1 MASLNKNLLMS
12 VMQRW
17 QAMFVICFCMMS
29 QVVSAQP
36 TEINC
41 ELALDQGTYS
51 QYLLSVDEARVK
63 RTQSE
68 LNQLVSATLLEASEV
83 PVDGVLGVQTR
94 AALYQYCLGLSSLPT
109 GNFVISLTAKLDQ
122 QVALMAAVENTINDD
137 TPEAAPIIEE
147 KEAPVIQPEVKTVEV
162 VNTANVQ
169 PAVVVADK
177 PSIWYQLDQ
186 ASLDMVLEANVAEE
200 PASPDDESSTNN
212 DTSDK
217 KEIALLPDD
226 EALEKFEHLFGI
238 AYLDEKHFSH
248 AILEKTGVSEA
259 KYPLFVAELTSAS
272 KNISASRLNDI
283 VLADD
288 DCGCAREFSDTVY
301 GFYPYWLSVEDKEA
315 SDGET
320 DAVDSAQPEKVVAE
334 LPAIDYSVL
343 NRIAYSAL
351 TVDADGDIQKP
362 LHWNSDGRLGNFI
375 NKAHRY
381 KTKVDLVIYS
391 DQWMNWSDSDQAA
404 AVTSIYHQLK
414 LNVTYK
420 RSGLMG
426 YVPFLNSTTASA
438 DGVTLYFEDY
448 VDNPA
453 AREIIT
459 KFVVQLYER
468 LARDAAQL
476 KINILLNIDATSL
489 EKSDDLFVDL
499 NDLLVKKNSNTPV
512 YVDSLILFL
521 NEPTTKTKKILRSKI
536 ENEFSG
542 EDRMVVLR
550 KVIPVITPHGH
561 ENDIN
566 GPYTQ
571 FKDDLIYFN
580 NNFAGIGL
588 WPVPLKSDE
597 DSEIISDYIIQ
608 QFSVKDVDGLLNS
621 IAAQYPALC
630 DFACPNRSLLRI
642 VFDIMIVFILGYG
655 VLALFSRRLRRF
667 YGRHSLYFKLYL
679 LAMVSVFIA
688 SLMCD
693 PFWKQKRDYVFVG
706 SLLAAAAIYM
716 IHKYSSAKQGPL
728 P

>member
-1 MASLNKNLLMS
+1 MDMASVNMNLLIP
-12 VMQRW
+12 VLQRW
-17 QAMFVICFCMMS
+17 QAMFVIFFCMTS
-29 QVVSAQP
+29 QMVSAQQA
-36 TEINC
+36 EINC

-51 QYLLSVDEARVK
+51 QYLISVDEARVK

-68 LNQLVSATLLEASEV
+68 LNQLVAASLLAASEV

-94 AALYQYCLGLSSLPT
+94 AVLYQYCQGLATLPT

-122 QVALMAAVENTINDD
+122 QIALMAAVENTINDE
-137 TPEAAPIIEE
+137 TPDVAPILDV
-147 KEAPVIQPEVKTVEV
+147 KETPVIQQQVTKVNV
-162 VNTANVQ
+162 VNTAHEQ

-177 PSIWYQLDQ
+177 PSIWYQLDE
-186 ASLDMVLEANVAEE
+186 ARLATVLEENAAQE
-200 PASPDDESSTNN
+200 PANLDDDSNTDER
-212 DTSDK
+212 SDK
-217 KEIALLPDD
+217 KESVLLPDE
-226 EALEKFEHLFGI
+226 EALKKFADLFGV

-248 AILEKTGVSEA
+248 AVLEKTGVSAA
-259 KYPLFVAELTSAS
+259 KYPLFVAELTSAA
-272 KNISASRLNDI
+272 KNVSASTLNDI

-288 DCGCAREFSDTVY
+288 DCGCTREFSDTVY
-301 GFYPYWLSVEDKEA
+301 GFYPYWLSAEDKEVKEGGDIVEDEPA
-315 SDGET
+315 EEA
-320 DAVDSAQPEKVVAE
+320 AVA
-334 LPAIDYSVL
+334 LPSIDYSVI

-351 TVDADGDIQKP
+351 TVDGDGDIQKP

-375 NKAHRY
+375 NKAHRH

-438 DGVTLYFEDY
+438 DGVTLYFENYADK
-448 VDNPA
+448 PA

-468 LARDAAQL
+468 LARDTAQL
-476 KINILLNIDATSL
+476 KINILLNIDSTSL
-489 EKSDDLFVDL
+489 EGSDDLFVDL
-499 NDLLVKKNSNTPV
+499 KDLLVMKNSNTPL

-521 NEPTTKTKKILRSKI
+521 NEPTTDTKKLLRSKI
-536 ENEFSG
+536 EDEFSG

-597 DSEIISDYIIQ
+597 DSEVISDYIIQ

-621 IAAQYPALC
+621 ITAQYPALC

-642 VFDIMIVFILGYG
+642 VFDVMLVFILGYG
-655 VLALFSRRLRRF
+655 ILALFSRRLRRF
-667 YGRHSLYFKLYL
+667 YSRNSGYFKLYIF
-679 LAMVSVFIA
+679 ATTAVFMA

-706 SLLAAAAIYM
+706 SLLAVAAMYM

>member
-1 MASLNKNLLMS
+1 
-12 VMQRW
+12 V
-17 QAMFVICFCMMS
+17 
-29 QVVSAQP
+29 
-36 TEINC
+36 T
-41 ELALDQGTYS
+41 
-51 QYLLSVDEARVK
+51 

-68 LNQLVSATLLEASEV
+68 LNKLVAASLLEASEV

-94 AALYQYCLGLSSLPT
+94 AALYQYCQGLASLPT
-109 GNFVISLTAKLDQ
+109 GNFVISLTVKLDQ

-137 TPEAAPIIEE
+137 TPEAAPILDE
-147 KEAPVIQPEVKTVEV
+147 KEASVIQPDVKKVSV
-162 VNTANVQ
+162 VDTANKQ
-169 PAVVVADK
+169 PAVVADK

-186 ASLDMVLEANVAEE
+186 ASLDIVLEANAAKE
-200 PASPDDESSTNN
+200 PANQDGDSNID

-217 KEIALLPDD
+217 KETVLLPD
-226 EALEKFEHLFGI
+226 EETLEKFADLFGV
-238 AYLDEKHFSH
+238 AYVDEKHFSH
-248 AILEKTGVSEA
+248 AVLEKTGISAA
-259 KYPLFVAELTSAS
+259 KYPLFVAELASAA
-272 KNISASRLNDI
+272 KNVSASRLTDI
-283 VLADD
+283 VLSDD
-288 DCGCAREFSDTVY
+288 DCGCTREFSDTVY
-301 GFYPYWLSVEDKEA
+301 GFYPYWLSAEDKEVKEGGDIVEDEPA
-315 SDGET
+315 EEV
-320 DAVDSAQPEKVVAE
+320 AVA
-334 LPAIDYSVL
+334 LPSIDYSVI

-351 TVDADGDIQKP
+351 TIDGDGDIQKP

-375 NKAHRY
+375 NKAHRH

-404 AVTSIYHQLK
+404 AVTSIYHQLN

-438 DGVTLYFEDY
+438 DGVTLYFENY

-468 LARDAAQL
+468 LVRDTAQL
-476 KINILLNIDATSL
+476 KINILLNIDSASL
-489 EKSDDLFVDL
+489 EKNNDLFVDL
-499 NDLLVKKNSNTPV
+499 KDLLVMKNSNTPL

-521 NEPTTKTKKILRSKI
+521 NEPTTDTKKLLRSKI
-536 ENEFSG
+536 EDEFSG

-621 IAAQYPALC
+621 IAAEYPALC

-642 VFDIMIVFILGYG
+642 VFDVMLIFILGYG
-655 VLALFSRRLRRF
+655 VLALFSRRLRGF
-667 YGRHSLYFKLYL
+667 YSRNSGYFKLYIF
-679 LAMVSVFIA
+679 ATVAVFMA

-706 SLLAAAAIYM
+706 SLLAVAAMYM

>member
-1 MASLNKNLLMS
+1 MDMASVNMNLLIP
-12 VMQRW
+12 VVQRW
-17 QAMFVICFCMMS
+17 QAMFVIFFCMTS
-29 QVVSAQP
+29 QMVSAQQA
-36 TEINC
+36 EINC

-51 QYLLSVDEARVK
+51 QYLISVDEARVK

-68 LNQLVSATLLEASEV
+68 LNQLVAASLLEASEV

-94 AALYQYCLGLSSLPT
+94 AALYQYCQGLATLPT

-122 QVALMAAVENTINDD
+122 QVALMAAVENTINDE
-137 TPEAAPIIEE
+137 TPEVAPILDV
-147 KEAPVIQPEVKTVEV
+147 KETPVIQQEAKKVNI
-162 VNTANVQ
+162 VNTAHEQ
-169 PAVVVADK
+169 PAVVATDK
-177 PSIWYQLDQ
+177 PSIWYQLDEARL
-186 ASLDMVLEANVAEE
+186 ASVLEENTAQE
-200 PASPDDESSTNN
+200 PGNQDDDSNI
-212 DTSDK
+212 DKTSDK
-217 KEIALLPDD
+217 KETVLLPD
-226 EALEKFEHLFGI
+226 EETLKKFGHLFGV

-248 AILEKTGVSEA
+248 AVLEKTGVSAA
-259 KYPLFVAELTSAS
+259 KYPFFMAELTSAA
-272 KNISASRLNDI
+272 KNESASRLNDI

-288 DCGCAREFSDTVY
+288 DCGCTREFSDTVY
-301 GFYPYWLSVEDKEA
+301 GFYPYWLSAEDKEVKEGG
-315 SDGET
+315 D
-320 DAVDSAQPEKVVAE
+320 VVADE
-334 LPAIDYSVL
+334 PAEAVEVALPSIDYSVI

-351 TVDADGDIQKP
+351 TVDGDGDIQNP

-375 NKAHRY
+375 NKAHRH

-438 DGVTLYFEDY
+438 DGVTLYFENY
-448 VDNPA
+448 GNNPA

-468 LARDAAQL
+468 LARDTAQL
-476 KINILLNIDATSL
+476 KINILLNIDSTSL
-489 EKSDDLFVDL
+489 EKNDDLFVDL
-499 NDLLVKKNSNTPV
+499 KDLLVIKNSNTPF

-521 NEPTTKTKKILRSKI
+521 NEPTTDTKKLLRSKI

-597 DSEIISDYIIQ
+597 DSEVISDYIIQ

-642 VFDIMIVFILGYG
+642 VFDVMLIFILGYG
-655 VLALFSRRLRRF
+655 ILAIFSRRLRRF
-667 YGRHSLYFKLYL
+667 YSRNSGYFKLYIF
-679 LAMVSVFIA
+679 ATVAVFMA

-706 SLLAAAAIYM
+706 SLLAVAAIYM